1 MGENLRSLVIRLAGP
16 LQSWGGH
23 SRFNRRDTT
32 TEPTKSGIVGL
43 LAAAHGLRR
52 QDPIEDL
59 VALTLGVRTDQ
70 PGTMLRDYHTVSDRR
85 GRPLL
90 SAAVGSKGSQKPTS
104 PAKYTHVTHRFYL
117 QDAVF
122 LAAVSGPEELL
133 HTLADALR
141 RPGFPLAL
149 GRRSC
154 PPTLPLV
161 INPPSPDTGSL
172 WSGNPLTVLRAVPWQ
187 PSESHRAS
195 VARRSDAPAT
205 VDLPITVDDPSGD
218 DLRSD
223 VPVSFDPYLRTF
235 ASRRVRQHWATLP
248 TGAESGGAPAAHD
261 PFALLGW

>member
-1 MGENLRSLVIRLAGP
+1 VIRLAGP
-16 LQSWGGH
+16 LQSWGGR
-23 SRFNRRDTT
+23 SRFNRRDTAA
-32 TEPTKSGIVGL
+32 EPTKSGLVGL
-43 LAAAHGLRR
+43 LAAARGLRR

-70 PGTMLRDYHTVSDRR
+70 PGTMLRDYHTVSDHR

-90 SAAVGSKGSQKPTS
+90 SAAVGGKGSQKPTS

-122 LAAVSGPEELL
+122 LAAVSGDEELL
-133 HTLADALR
+133 QTLADALR

-161 INPPSPDTGSL
+161 IDPPSQGVGPL
-172 WSGNPLTVLRAVPWQ
+172 WNGDPLSVLRAVPWQ
-187 PSESHRAS
+187 PSETYRAS
-195 VARRSDAPAT
+195 VVKRRDAPGT

-223 VPVSFDPYLRTF
+223 VPVSFDPYRRSF

-248 TGAESGGAPAAHD
+248 TGAESDGSPAAHD